1 MIFTQK
7 KTHDFL
13 FRKNK
18 LNASWAEIYEKKKST
33 KTNKTYS
40 EIRILLWNPLAR
52 WKTMETSTKHRH
64 PADSPWIAIDFDAY
78 FMDFVLYLDEL
89 HMNSQQMAIEALI
102 IFSSSVRLRKN
113 FLFEE
118 SKLNDELDNN
128 RFSHYSMNECS
139 NFIELKSPNLLFV
152 CHFST
157 NWNICLSHDQ
167 NWPL

>member
-1 MIFTQK
+1 MIFTPK

-78 FMDFVLYLDEL
+78 FMHFVLYLDEL
-89 HMNSQQMAIEALI
+89 HMNSQQMVIEALI
-102 IFSSSVRLRKN
+102 IFSSSVRLRKKTSY
-113 FLFEE
+113 
-118 SKLNDELDNN
+118 SKKASLMM
-128 RFSHYSMNECS
+128 S
-139 NFIELKSPNLLFV
+139 
-152 CHFST
+152 
-157 NWNICLSHDQ
+157 
-167 NWPL
+167 

>member
-1 MIFTQK
+1 MIFTTK

-89 HMNSQQMAIEALI
+89 HMNSQQMAIEG
-102 IFSSSVRLRKN
+102 
-113 FLFEE
+113 
-118 SKLNDELDNN
+118 
-128 RFSHYSMNECS
+128 SHY
-139 NFIELKSPNLLFV
+139 FFQFGQIEKKLL
-152 CHFST
+152 
-157 NWNICLSHDQ
+157 IRRKQ
-167 NWPL
+167 A